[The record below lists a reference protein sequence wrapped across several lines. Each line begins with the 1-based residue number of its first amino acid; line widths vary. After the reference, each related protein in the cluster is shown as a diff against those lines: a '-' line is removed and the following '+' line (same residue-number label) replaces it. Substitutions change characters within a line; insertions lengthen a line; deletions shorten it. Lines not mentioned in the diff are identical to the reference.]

1 VLTVVKVGGGLGDDA
16 LPGICT
22 VLGELGRRH
31 PLLVVPGG
39 AGFADAVRDA
49 DRRFGLQAET
59 AHRMAILGME
69 QFGWLLSDL
78 IPHAVRCTDLAQA
91 VSGRTGVLLPGG
103 LPLDELPASWDVTS
117 DSIAAWVAARVGAGR
132 LVLVKAVD
140 GRFADLVDGY
150 LPTMLERA
158 RFETWVIGGRDPAR
172 LVELLERGTTAG
184 TRIDPLLPWPH
195 G

>member
-1 VLTVVKVGGGLGDDA
+1 
-16 LPGICT
+16 
-22 VLGELGRRH
+22 
-31 PLLVVPGG
+31 
-39 AGFADAVRDA
+39 
-49 DRRFGLQAET
+49 
-59 AHRMAILGME
+59 MAILGME

-78 IPHAVRCTDLAQA
+78 IPGAERCTDATRA
-91 VSGRTGVLLPGG
+91 GAGRTRVLLPAG

-117 DSIAAWVAARVGAGR
+117 DSIAAWVAARVDAGR

-140 GRFADLVDGY
+140 GRFADLVDEH

-184 TRIDPLLPWPH
+184 TRIDPLLPWRH